1 MSRKSKGNLGVSPKV
16 FDTIIFLFRKKRI
29 KRDKNRGKT
38 ERKVTVDLGVSPGH
52 ILEELRMNNPEI
64 NIYPYKGERKMKD
77 VTETIIRVIAE
88 YLDKDPSEIQATDT
102 FAEIGL
108 DSLDIMELVMQLQE
122 ELDCKIELSQDIT
135 SIEKLAAYIE
145 QQ

>member
-1 MSRKSKGNLGVSPKV
+1 
-16 FDTIIFLFRKKRI
+16 
-29 KRDKNRGKT
+29 
-38 ERKVTVDLGVSPGH
+38 
-52 ILEELRMNNPEI
+52 
-64 NIYPYKGERKMKD
+64 MKD

-88 YLDKDPSEIQATDT
+88 YLDKDASEIQATDT

>member
-1 MSRKSKGNLGVSPKV
+1 M
-16 FDTIIFLFRKKRI
+16 
-29 KRDKNRGKT
+29 KN
-38 ERKVTVDLGVSPGH
+38 
-52 ILEELRMNNPEI
+52 
-64 NIYPYKGERKMKD
+64 
-77 VTETIIRVIAE
+77 VTETIIRVIAG
-88 YLDKDPSEIQATDT
+88 YLDKEESEFSPSDT